1 MDTIIY
7 RQFLPIQ
14 VGNNLQPQIELK
26 IGRIVSAEALVRWK
40 SPVNG
45 LIPPIKFIPVFEQNG
60 FIIKLDLFVW
70 EEAIRTISRWQKEQ
84 KKVVPIAINK

>member
-26 IGRIVSAEALVRWK
+26 TGRIVSAEALVCWK

-84 KKVVPIAINK
+84 KKGSSHCN